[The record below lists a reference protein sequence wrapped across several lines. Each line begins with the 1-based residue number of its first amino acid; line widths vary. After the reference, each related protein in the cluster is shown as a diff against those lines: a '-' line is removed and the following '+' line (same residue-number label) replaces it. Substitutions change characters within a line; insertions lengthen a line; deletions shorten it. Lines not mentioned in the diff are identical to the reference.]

1 MTRILIVDD
10 DEAMLF
16 AFRKLCAASCVETD
30 TADTLESA
38 LELISREKYDV
49 VISDLNLTGAHGQQ
63 GFEIV
68 RAAKRN
74 NPLIRTYIWTAYA
87 DKILRDKVAK
97 YGIDGYLTKPVTF
110 TTLLSIITGN
120 HTPCLSTSA

>member
-1 MTRILIVDD
+1 
-10 DEAMLF
+10 MLF
-16 AFRKLCAASCVETD
+16 AFRSSARHPVLKPIPPTRLK
-30 TADTLESA
+30 SA

-74 NPLIRTYIWTAYA
+74 NPLIRTLSGLPMPIKFYGTKLRKIRHRRVS
-87 DKILRDKVAK
+87 DKA
-97 YGIDGYLTKPVTF
+97 GYLHHASVNYHRQSYAMACQP
-110 TTLLSIITGN
+110 
-120 HTPCLSTSA
+120 SA